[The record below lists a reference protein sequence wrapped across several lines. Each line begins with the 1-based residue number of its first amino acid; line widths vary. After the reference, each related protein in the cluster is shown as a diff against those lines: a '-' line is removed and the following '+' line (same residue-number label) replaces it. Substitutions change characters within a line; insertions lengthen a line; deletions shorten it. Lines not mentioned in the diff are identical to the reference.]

1 MAQTNGD
8 ALWPNRCWPALPRCC
23 ARGRAH
29 SGGWGKT
36 AATKISLRWTKYGM
50 KFVLTSAL
58 TLNPLPRERKSP
70 LADSGFADVRPANPV
85 EQIFKRTANG
95 SPSPWGEG
103 RVEGG
108 RCTKLQPR
116 GKRSVAVPGHSKART
131 ATRFGQTDARPALP
145 RCCARGRAHSG
156 GQGKTA
162 AAKLIL
168 GWTTGAN
175 GV

>member
-1 MAQTNGD
+1 
-8 ALWPNRCWPALPRCC
+8 
-23 ARGRAH
+23 
-29 SGGWGKT
+29 
-36 AATKISLRWTKYGM
+36 M

-131 ATRFGQTDARPALP
+131 ATRFGQTDAGLLCHVAAPGDGHTPAVRGKLP
-145 RCCARGRAHSG
+145 
-156 GQGKTA
+156 
-162 AAKLIL
+162 LP
-168 GWTTGAN
+168 N
-175 GV
+175 